1 MKQRVVVA
9 MALASNPDL
18 LIADEPTTALD
29 VTIQAQILR
38 LLDDLQAELDMAVLL
53 ITHDLGV
60 VAEVADRVV
69 VMYAGKVMERGS
81 VYDVFEQP
89 SHPYTRAL
97 LACLPGRGGESR
109 SIGGQLPDPTDPPEG
124 CRFAPRCPHAVADC
138 RTGDQP
144 PFFAATTVDHEVSC
158 VHFGPGGDPT
168 VVTDDDTLPG
178 DGDDGETGDA
188 DGTRRV
194 ENGTDRGGR
203 R

>member
-1 MKQRVVVA
+1 
-9 MALASNPDL
+9 
-18 LIADEPTTALD
+18 
-29 VTIQAQILR
+29 
-38 LLDDLQAELDMAVLL
+38 
-53 ITHDLGV
+53 
-60 VAEVADRVV
+60 
-69 VMYAGKVMERGS
+69 
-81 VYDVFEQP
+81 
-89 SHPYTRAL
+89 
-97 LACLPGRGGESR
+97 
-109 SIGGQLPDPTDPPEG
+109 LPDPTDPPEG